1 MTDQVAATSAARD
14 LPTLLIVI
22 ASVRQGRVGN
32 AVGDWVASR
41 ARESEG
47 FSTDVV
53 DLQELQL
60 PLHDEPHHPR
70 LRNYVG
76 EHAKRW
82 SARVDSADAFIFV
95 LPEYNHSFSAPLKN
109 AVDYLFAEWA
119 SKPIGLVSYGGLSGG
134 TRAVVALQPVLTNLG
149 MLSTRTNVEIAWVA
163 EHVVGGVF
171 QATERHETA
180 LAAQLREVA
189 AMCSGHSLL

>member
-1 MTDQVAATSAARD
+1 MTDQVTATSAVKDA
-14 LPTLLIVI
+14 PTLLIVI

-32 AVGDWVASR
+32 AVGDWVAAR
-41 ARESEG
+41 ARDAGGLSI
-47 FSTDVV
+47 DVV
-53 DLQELQL
+53 DLLELQL

-70 LRNYVG
+70 LRQYVG
-76 EHAKRW
+76 DHARSW
-82 SARVDSADAFIFV
+82 SARVESADSFVFV

-109 AVDYLFAEWA
+109 AIDYLFAEWA

-163 EHVVGGVF
+163 EHVVDGVF
-171 QATERHETA
+171 RPTERHDAA
-180 LAAQLREVA
+180 LAAQLSELA
-189 AMCSGHSLL
+189 AMCG